1 MRCVYDVSIV
11 ILRKF
16 RSRVENHRKQL
27 QHIHETTNQ
36 EYTFDQGAFPDRN
49 KLDQSCEWEY
59 AMEAKDH
66 NASSTLKSSTSN
78 GSPLRIAWCL
88 NGCSIV
94 YNHTLV
100 ALLATCIYILYG
112 YFRQKHG
119 TQTVP

>member
-1 MRCVYDVSIV
+1 MCCVYDVSIV
-11 ILRKF
+11 ILRRL

-66 NASSTLKSSTSN
+66 NASSTLN
-78 GSPLRIAWCL
+78 LPLAMGLHR
-88 NGCSIV
+88 V
-94 YNHTLV
+94 
-100 ALLATCIYILYG
+100 LLGA
-112 YFRQKHG
+112 
-119 TQTVP
+119 